1 MTHKHSI
8 CIVLAASMAIAPYAA
23 LAQGQSGQPDA
34 PAIVHDIGHDNSG
47 PGETIPAYVH
57 QSHADVRVAD
67 HYARLDDSRAEA
79 AWKRGDRVAACRW
92 ARAAQKAAG
101 LHRADFAYRV
111 DEYCAQDDGRAN

>member
-1 MTHKHSI
+1 MPHLRRM
-8 CIVLAASMAIAPYAA
+8 CIILTAGLLTAPCSA
-23 LAQGQSGQPDA
+23 LAQDQSAQSPPHVA
-34 PAIVHDIGHDNSG
+34 AHDEGDLAQAV
-47 PGETIPAYVH
+47 PAYVH
-57 QSHADVRVAD
+57 PSHADVRVAD

-79 AWKRGDRVAACRW
+79 AWKRGNRAAACRW

>member
-1 MTHKHSI
+1 MTRLHGMYMI
-8 CIVLAASMAIAPYAA
+8 LAASLSMAPYSA
-23 LAQGQSGQPDA
+23 LAQGQSTQPGNRA
-34 PAIVHDIGHDNSG
+34 AVHDSDDLAQG
-47 PGETIPAYVH
+47 TPAYVH